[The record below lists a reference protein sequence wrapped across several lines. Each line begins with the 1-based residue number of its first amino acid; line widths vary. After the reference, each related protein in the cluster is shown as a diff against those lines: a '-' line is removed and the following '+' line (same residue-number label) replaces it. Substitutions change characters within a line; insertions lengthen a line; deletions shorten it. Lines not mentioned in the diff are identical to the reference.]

1 MFSVNPSTPT
11 DPSFYPRCGTD
22 RASDRDQGSRS
33 IIAKLHFLR
42 VCCSIAASYHLPLHL
57 SPSDGLHIEVGL
69 APPIQKLLHT
79 VDMLCIDYYEARQRK
94 NRANSWNDCHSR
106 VEVSRQQAQKKIC
119 LDFERAFFNASVW
132 LQAGQYLALAAQ
144 IPAKQKSG
152 CPRLRHLRGGDFATR
167 HATPPGATLAVLKP
181 NSPGERKAPSTA
193 TRSAPGGR

>member
-144 IPAKQKSG
+144 IPAKQKSRCRPLICHMLG
-152 CPRLRHLRGGDFATR
+152 IGRIPWPPREISGEEAQARTR
-167 HATPPGATLAVLKP
+167 FFWA
-181 NSPGERKAPSTA
+181 
-193 TRSAPGGR
+193 

>member
-11 DPSFYPRCGTD
+11 DPSFYPRCGAV
-22 RASDRDQGSRS
+22 RASERDQGSRS
-33 IIAKLHFLR
+33 LIAKLHFLR

-79 VDMLCIDYYEARQRK
+79 VDMICIDYYEARQRK

-119 LDFERAFFNASVW
+119 LDFVRAIFNTSVW

-152 CPRLRHLRGGDFATR
+152 CRPLLASLR
-167 HATPPGATLAVLKP
+167 V
-181 NSPGERKAPSTA
+181 
-193 TRSAPGGR
+193 RSG

>member
-22 RASDRDQGSRS
+22 RASDIDQGSRS

-69 APPIQKLLHT
+69 ALPIQKLLHT
-79 VDMLCIDYYEARQRK
+79 VDMLCIDYYEACQRK

-119 LDFERAFFNASVW
+119 LDFEREFFVTSVW

-152 CPRLRHLRGGDFATR
+152 CPRLCPENLVRACASSPEISRGG
-167 HATPPGATLAVLKP
+167 HGILP
-181 NSPGERKAPSTA
+181 TA
-193 TRSAPGGR
+193 SWC

>member
-22 RASDRDQGSRS
+22 RAPDRDQGSRS

-119 LDFERAFFNASVW
+119 WDFVHALLELAVW
-132 LQAGQYLALAAQ
+132 LQAGEDRAIAAGSK
-144 IPAKQKSG
+144 ADLKSG
-152 CPRLRHLRGGDFATR
+152 CPRLLSG
-167 HATPPGATLAVLKP
+167 LAGPKP
-181 NSPGERKAPSTA
+181 T
-193 TRSAPGGR
+193 TT

>member
-119 LDFERAFFNASVW
+119 LDFVREFFITSVW

-152 CPRLRHLRGGDFATR
+152 CRPLNRGAR
-167 HATPPGATLAVLKP
+167 ARAHAIQHPASGTESSQQPIQPHP
-181 NSPGERKAPSTA
+181 
-193 TRSAPGGR
+193 

>member
-22 RASDRDQGSRS
+22 RASDIDQGSRS

-119 LDFERAFFNASVW
+119 LDFEREIFITSVW

-152 CPRLRHLRGGDFATR
+152 CPRL
-167 HATPPGATLAVLKP
+167 VL
-181 NSPGERKAPSTA
+181 E
-193 TRSAPGGR
+193 

>member
-22 RASDRDQGSRS
+22 RASDIDQGSRS
-33 IIAKLHFLR
+33 RIAKLHFLR
-42 VCCSIAASYHLPLHL
+42 VCCSIAASCHLPLHL

-79 VDMLCIDYYEARQRK
+79 VDMICIDYYYYEARQRK

-119 LDFERAFFNASVW
+119 LDFVRAIFNTSVW

-152 CPRLRHLRGGDFATR
+152 CPRLGLCLC
-167 HATPPGATLAVLKP
+167 PGLTD
-181 NSPGERKAPSTA
+181 
-193 TRSAPGGR
+193 

>member
-1 MFSVNPSTPT
+1 VFSVNPSTPT

-22 RASDRDQGSRS
+22 RESDRDQGSRS

-119 LDFERAFFNASVW
+119 LDFEREFFVTSVW

-152 CPRLRHLRGGDFATR
+152 CPRLHCALLLVACIACVDLCCLACCLSLVACCLLLLLGG
-167 HATPPGATLAVLKP
+167 HI
-181 NSPGERKAPSTA
+181 
-193 TRSAPGGR
+193 